1 MTGPVRD
8 TAAVVGIGMTTL
20 SRKSCCSVLQLAVE
34 AAELALADAGLAA
47 ADVDA
52 VLSYHL
58 NDSAPAPYVAHS
70 LGMNRLG
77 WHNDIYGGGTQAAS
91 ILGDAA
97 MLITSGLARRV
108 LVYRALNGRSGKR
121 MSQVPL
127 RVGAGAEEQFTLPYG
142 MLGPVHLFALAAQR
156 WLSDRGL
163 GPDALGHVVVSSR
176 ARAADNPRAVLR
188 MPMTL
193 EEHAASPMVASPLRR
208 PDCCLETDGAAAVIV
223 APARDFPDAPRL
235 RAVVR
240 GGGSGSSTMDKADD
254 VSRVFSAYLAPSL
267 YQAAGMAPRDIDV
280 AMLYDAYSF
289 LVLAQ
294 LEDFGFCDRGEVPS
308 LLGSGAP
315 VVNPNGGLLSEGY
328 VHGLNNVLEAVR
340 QLRAG
345 ATVALVTG
353 FGGSYGSAAILTRS

>member
-1 MTGPVRD
+1 MTSPVRD

-20 SRKSCCSVLQLAVE
+20 SRKSGCSVLELAVQ
-34 AAELALADAGLAA
+34 AAELALEDAGLAA

-52 VLSYHL
+52 VLSYHM
-58 NDSAPAPYVAHS
+58 NDSAPVPYVARS
-70 LGMNRLG
+70 LGMGRLG
-77 WHNDIYGGGTQAAS
+77 WHNEIYGGGTQAAS

-97 MLITSGLARRV
+97 MLISSGQARRV
-108 LVYRALNGRSGKR
+108 LIFRALNGRSGKR

-127 RVGAGAEEQFTLPYG
+127 RVGAGAEEQFTMPYG

-188 MPMTL
+188 IPMTL

-223 APARDFPDAPRL
+223 ASAGEFPDAPRL

-254 VSRVFSAYLAPSL
+254 VSRIFSAYLAPLL
-267 YQAAGMAPRDIDV
+267 YQAAGMTPRDIDV

-294 LEDFGFCDRGEVPS
+294 LEDFGFCDRGEVPA
-308 LLGSGAP
+308 LLGPGAP

-328 VHGLNNVLEAVR
+328 VHGLNNVLKAVR

-345 ATVALVTG
+345 ASAALVTG
-353 FGGSYGSAAILTRS
+353 FGGSYGSAAILVRG

>member
-1 MTGPVRD
+1 VTGPVRD

-20 SRKSCCSVLQLAVE
+20 SRKSGCSVLELAVQ
-34 AAELALADAGLAA
+34 AAELALEDAGLAA

-52 VLSYHL
+52 VLSYHM
-58 NDSAPAPYVAHS
+58 NDSAPVPYVARS
-70 LGMNRLG
+70 LGMGRLG
-77 WHNDIYGGGTQAAS
+77 WHNEIYGGGTQAAS

-97 MLITSGLARRV
+97 MLISSGQARRV
-108 LVYRALNGRSGKR
+108 LIFRALNGRSGKR

-127 RVGAGAEEQFTLPYG
+127 RVGAGAEEQFTMPYG

-163 GPDALGHVVVSSR
+163 GPDALGHVVASSR

-188 MPMTL
+188 LPMTL

-208 PDCCLETDGAAAVIV
+208 ADCCLETDGAAAVIV
-223 APARDFPDAPRL
+223 APAGEFPDAPRL

-240 GGGSGSSTMDKADD
+240 GGGSGSSTMDKTDD
-254 VSRVFSAYLAPSL
+254 LSRVFSAYLAPSL
-267 YQAAGMAPRDIDV
+267 YQAAGMTPRDIDV

-294 LEDFGFCDRGEVPS
+294 LEDFGFCGRGEVPA
-308 LLGSGAP
+308 LLGPGAP

-340 QLRAG
+340 QLRGG

-353 FGGSYGSAAILTRS
+353 FGGSYGSAAILVRG